1 MKTKNLKIAATLSLL
16 IIGLIFPACLFSQP
30 NPQWVRSFNN
40 SAADDHDVTQK
51 SVVDGAGNVYII
63 AYSKGTTTGY
73 DFLTLKY
80 NAAGDL
86 LWSKRYNNDNFNGT
100 DDPNDIA
107 VDGSG
112 NVYVVGTSY
121 RDNTKSDAVLIK
133 YSTNGSQLWVKRS
146 RIINQNFGED
156 TEGMAVT
163 ISPNGGAIYMA
174 YDFKIFGYQGQNYIG
189 SHFVKYNPSGDSLGY
204 NGSLTVEGNIANLG
218 ITDIAADNNDNLYV
232 SYNYDNDIWI
242 GKYSS
247 SYSLLW
253 QGTYDGDSID
263 LGVEMKIAPDGHC
276 VVIGRSFKI
285 NQGYDYIILK
295 FGRDDGALLWSKR
308 YNNSQA
314 SMNDFPNSLT
324 IDNGNNIIV
333 TGYSMSTNN
342 DNDILTLKYSAAGAL
357 VWEKRYNGS
366 ANGNDQGRC
375 VVTDNVGN
383 VYVSGFYYRNAQ
395 GGQDFVTLKYSSA
408 GTLDWA
414 AEYALTWVA
423 DQPISIG
430 IDNNGNLYI
439 SGRILRFLGTDEDV
453 AIIKYGSTVGIQQIS
468 GEVPSKFELNQ
479 NYPNPFNPV
488 TNIKFSIP
496 KAGSV
501 KLIVFDVS
509 GKQVAE
515 LVNEDLNAGTYNYD
529 FSASHL
535 SSGVYFY
542 KLIVTDASASL
553 STGYSETKR
562 MILIK

>member
-1 MKTKNLKIAATLSLL
+1 MKTKNLKIAASLVLL
-16 IIGLIFPACLFSQP
+16 IIGLSFPADLFAQP

-40 SAADDHDVTQK
+40 AAADDNDVTQK
-51 SVVDGAGNVYII
+51 SVVDGSGNVYII

-107 VDGSG
+107 VDNNG
-112 NVYVVGTSY
+112 NVYVVGTSN
-121 RDNTKSDAVLIK
+121 RDNTKTDAVLIK
-133 YSTNGSQLWVKRS
+133 YSTNGTLLWVKRS
-146 RIINQNFGED
+146 NVLGHSFGED
-156 TEGMAVT
+156 ADGMAVT
-163 ISPNGGAIYMA
+163 VSPNGSSVFMA

-189 SHFVKYNPSGDSLGY
+189 AHYVKYNSSGDSLGY
-204 NGSLTVEGNIANLG
+204 NGSLATEGSIANLG
-218 ITDIAADNNDNLYV
+218 ITDIAADNDNLYV
-232 SYNYDNDIWI
+232 SYNYDNDIWVS
-242 GKYSS
+242 KYGPGNSS
-247 SYSLLW
+247 LW
-253 QGTYDGDSID
+253 QGTYDGDSLD
-263 LGVEMKIAPDGHC
+263 LGVELKIAPDGHC
-276 VVIGRSFKI
+276 VAIGRSFKI
-285 NQGYDYIILK
+285 NQGFDYVILK

-308 YNNSQA
+308 YNNPQA
-314 SMNDFPNSLT
+314 SMNDFPNALT
-324 IDNGNNIIV
+324 IDNSNNVIV
-333 TGYSMSTNN
+333 TGFSMSTNN

-366 ANGNDQGRC
+366 ANGNDQGRS
-375 VVTDNVGN
+375 VVTDNTGN

-395 GGQDFVTLKYSSA
+395 GGQDFVTLKYASG

-414 AEYALTWVA
+414 AEYALTWVV
-423 DQPISIG
+423 DQPISMG
-430 IDNNGNLYI
+430 IDNVGNLYI
-439 SGRILRFLGTDEDV
+439 SGRILRFLNTDEDV

-501 KLIVFDVS
+501 KLVVFDVS
-509 GKQVAE
+509 GREVAE
-515 LVNEDLNAGTYNYD
+515 LVDEQLSAGIYNYD
-529 FSASHL
+529 FNASHL

-542 KLIVTDASASL
+542 KLIT
-553 STGYSETKR
+553 SEFTEVKK
-562 MILIK
+562 MILVK